1 MKLLNL
7 PNLYIKIW
15 NQNIFVVPNL
25 LPRISHI
32 GFYYLIK
39 MEEYAV
45 NFYFRVRVHVS
56 LLYFILLLISKETC
70 SAVLAA
76 QERGS

>member
-45 NFYFRVRVHVS
+45 NFYF
-56 LLYFILLLISKETC
+56 
-70 SAVLAA
+70 
-76 QERGS
+76 